1 MANVDFPYKTI
12 RDIDVNGKQILMRAD
27 YNVPLNDVGEI
38 TDDFRIT
45 ASLPTI
51 NYLLERRCK
60 LVIMSHLGR
69 PKGQVNEKYS
79 LKPVAKRL
87 SEALNRPVKFAAD
100 CIGDDVAAMTQDLN
114 SGEIVLLEN
123 LRFHPEEEKNDEEF
137 AKQLAESSHAE
148 IFVQNGFGVVHRPH
162 ASTAA
167 ITKYLPSVAGL
178 LVEKEYVEIK
188 SATDTPNRPLTA
200 IIGGAKISDK
210 MPLVRKFMEIA
221 DNVIIGGALANNFLK
236 HDGYDTG
243 DSLVEDGVD
252 ELVGSIEQ
260 SAKEKYGSDLGAH
273 FILPVDVA
281 VAESGSLNDPR
292 IEKNIDDVHAPA
304 VIYDIGEQ
312 TIAAIE
318 KTIAGSGTVIWNGT
332 MGMAEYEQFSRGS
345 ARIALTLAK
354 NPQITSVIGGGD
366 TADFVRNWDALKGGS
381 FTHVSTGGGAS
392 LELMAGDTLPGIDAL
407 MRK

>member
-1 MANVDFPYKTI
+1 
-12 RDIDVNGKQILMRAD
+12 
-27 YNVPLNDVGEI
+27 
-38 TDDFRIT
+38 
-45 ASLPTI
+45 
-51 NYLLERRCK
+51 
-60 LVIMSHLGR
+60 
-69 PKGQVNEKYS
+69 
-79 LKPVAKRL
+79 
-87 SEALNRPVKFAAD
+87 
-100 CIGDDVAAMTQDLN
+100 
-114 SGEIVLLEN
+114 
-123 LRFHPEEEKNDEEF
+123 
-137 AKQLAESSHAE
+137 
-148 IFVQNGFGVVHRPH
+148 
-162 ASTAA
+162 
-167 ITKYLPSVAGL
+167 
-178 LVEKEYVEIK
+178 
-188 SATDTPNRPLTA
+188 
-200 IIGGAKISDK
+200 
-210 MPLVRKFMEIA
+210 MEIA

-243 DSLVEDGVD
+243 NSLVEDGVD

-366 TADFVRNWDALKGGS
+366 TADFVRNWDA
-381 FTHVSTGGGAS
+381 F
-392 LELMAGDTLPGIDAL
+392 E
-407 MRK
+407 RW

>member
-12 RDIDVNGKQILMRAD
+12 RDIDVDGKQILMRAD
-27 YNVPLNDVGEI
+27 YNVPLNDAGEI

-51 NYLLERRCK
+51 NYLLERDCK

-87 SEALNRPVKFAAD
+87 SEALNRPVQFASD
-100 CIGDDVAAMTQDLN
+100 CIGDNVAAMTQGLN

-236 HDGYDTG
+236 HDGHDTG

-260 SAKEKYGSDLGAH
+260 SAKEKYGSDLSDH
-273 FILPVDVA
+273 FVLPVDVA
-281 VAESGSLNDPR
+281 VAESGSLNDQR
-292 IEKNIDDVHAPA
+292 VEKSIDEVHTPA

-318 KTIAGSGTVIWNGT
+318 KIIAGSGTVIWNGT